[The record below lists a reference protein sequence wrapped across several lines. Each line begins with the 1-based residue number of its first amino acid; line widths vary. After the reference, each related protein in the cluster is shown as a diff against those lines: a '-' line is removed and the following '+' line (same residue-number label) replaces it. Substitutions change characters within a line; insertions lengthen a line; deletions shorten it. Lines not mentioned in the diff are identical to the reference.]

1 MSLSLKQLVKSSPS
15 AQRLLSIPLQIRRKY
30 LVNKY
35 RSAFDAMGRLARH
48 AQHDIRISV
57 PEFDG
62 SFTLSPKSVLFQR
75 LIIYGAYEP
84 AVSSMFLEHVDPNRD
99 VVDVGANVG
108 FFTVGAA
115 RRLQKGRVLAI
126 EPTASAFNRLVGNVR
141 DNGIADRVVME
152 KVLIADAPGEG
163 SVNVVDGREEY
174 SSLGRLVHPS
184 VATADA
190 VKEEKASIVTLDF
203 LVAKHQ
209 LAPSLI
215 KVDVEGAEF
224 KVLRGAVETLRR
236 FRPYVMAECSDVMLA
251 QQGSSSVEVRELLA
265 SLGYRIVN
273 PEAPGTPLGKTING
287 DIFCVPID

>member
-1 MSLSLKQLVKSSPS
+1 LPLSLKQLVKSSTS
-15 AQRLLSIPLQIRRKY
+15 AQALLSVPLQIRRKY

-62 SFTLSPKSVLFQR
+62 TFTLSPKSALFQR
-75 LIIYGAYEP
+75 LMIYGAYEP
-84 AVSSMFLEHVDPNRD
+84 AVSNMFLEHVDPNRD
-99 VVDVGANVG
+99 VIDVGANVG

-115 RRLQKGRVLAI
+115 CRLQKGRVLAI
-126 EPTASAFNRLVGNVR
+126 EPTAGAFNRLVSNVR
-141 DNGIADRVVME
+141 DNGVANRVVME
-152 KVLIADAPGEG
+152 KVLIADTPGIG
-163 SVNVVDGREEY
+163 SVNVVDGKEEY
-174 SSLGRLVHPS
+174 SSLGRLVHPGA
-184 VATADA
+184 ATANG
-190 VKEEKASIVTLDF
+190 VKEEQVPIVTLDF

-215 KVDVEGAEF
+215 KIDVEGAEH

-236 FRPYVMAECSDVMLA
+236 LRPYVMAECSDIMLA
-251 QQGSSSVEVRELLA
+251 QQGSSSIEIRKLLA

-273 PEAPGTPLGKTING
+273 PEAPGTPFGKTIAG

>member
-1 MSLSLKQLVKSSPS
+1 MSVL
-15 AQRLLSIPLQIRRKY
+15 LQIRRKY

-62 SFTLSPKSVLFQR
+62 TFTLSPMSVLFQR
-75 LIIYGAYEP
+75 FIIYGAYEP
-84 AVSSMFLEHVDPNRD
+84 AVSSMFLKHVDPNRD
-99 VVDVGANVG
+99 VIDVGANVG

-126 EPTASAFNRLVGNVR
+126 EPTAGAFNRLVGNVR
-141 DNGIADRVVME
+141 DNGVADRVITE
-152 KVLIADAPGEG
+152 RVLIADAPGDG
-163 SVNVVDGREEY
+163 LVNVVEGREEY

-184 VATADA
+184 VASAG
-190 VKEEKASIVTLDF
+190 VKQEQVPIVTLDF

-215 KVDVEGAEF
+215 KVDVEGAEH

-236 FRPYVMAECSDVMLA
+236 FRPYVMAECADIMLA
-251 QQGSSSVEVRELLA
+251 QQGSSSVEIRELLA
-265 SLGYRIVN
+265 SLGYRFVN
-273 PEAPGTPLGKTING
+273 PETPQTSFGKTIAG
-287 DIFCVPID
+287 DIFCIPID